1 MFQRFKNLKAKPLLT
16 HLIITLAYPLAKA
29 ITSESKKLLVFCD
42 VLTIVACVLLL
53 AGVVYSLALHGDFD
67 IAGFALKRGI
77 HANDPVPQTYD
88 AYRKDRKE
96 KREDA
101 FNYPLFLG
109 LVYVAVSAFIAFALL

>member
-1 MFQRFKNLKAKPLLT
+1 MFKRFKNLKAKPLLT

-42 VLTIVACVLLL
+42 VLTIVAGLLL
-53 AGVVYSLALHGDFD
+53 IAGVVYGLAIHGDFD
-67 IAGFALKRGI
+67 IAGYTFRRGLR
-77 HANDPVPQTYD
+77 NQPKQTYD
-88 AYRKDRKE
+88 TYRKNLKE

-109 LVYVAVSAFIAFALL
+109 VAYLIIAIFISYCFL